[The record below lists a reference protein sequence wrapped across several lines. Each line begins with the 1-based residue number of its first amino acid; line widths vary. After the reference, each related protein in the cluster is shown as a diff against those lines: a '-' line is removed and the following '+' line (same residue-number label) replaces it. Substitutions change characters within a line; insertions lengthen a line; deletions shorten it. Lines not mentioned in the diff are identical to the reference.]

1 MAYCPSTATIFR
13 TSLCVCTCVCV
24 TDRESGRPRY
34 VGWVECAC
42 VCVYLFVQVAYTLIP
57 CSDIGRYVFAYTLC
71 VCERVHKVCISL
83 ICPSGPFG
91 SSISQ
96 IATESGMHA
105 AQIWASSTLES
116 TGVHGDHC
124 PPGRLASP
132 SVMSLPG
139 ATTPVFCFMFPLS

>member
-42 VCVYLFVQVAYTLIP
+42 VCVYLFVQMAYTLIP

-71 VCERVHKVCISL
+71 VCERVHKVCVHASVRVSVCVSVRVL
-83 ICPSGPFG
+83 R
-91 SSISQ
+91 
-96 IATESGMHA
+96 ESV
-105 AQIWASSTLES
+105 L
-116 TGVHGDHC
+116 
-124 PPGRLASP
+124 
-132 SVMSLPG
+132 SVC
-139 ATTPVFCFMFPLS
+139 ACK